1 MLYVYWYSSDSSY
14 VWASFLVWNCHKFP
28 SSLLVVSSRYA
39 CVARRRRIVPRCND
53 YQQRRQQYLATTS
66 KNIELLLF
74 HNSHYFFFLFLFG
87 YTFFVNACSIPGGQ
101 SESNWQCVCTKK
113 SFSSFLAKTCCLSSS
128 SLHFV
133 LHSVLLLL
141 LFFLSFYNGVAVS
154 PLFNSLNVH

>member
-141 LFFLSFYNGVAVS
+141 LFFC
-154 PLFNSLNVH
+154 LFITV